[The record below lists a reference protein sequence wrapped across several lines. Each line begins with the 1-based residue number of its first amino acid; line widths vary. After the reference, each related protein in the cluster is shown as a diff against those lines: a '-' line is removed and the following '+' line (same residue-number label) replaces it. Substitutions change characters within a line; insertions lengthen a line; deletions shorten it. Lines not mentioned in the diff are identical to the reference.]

1 MKEKLKQIAKLLYK
15 KQKQIK
21 KQSPEINIINFNR
34 NKFGFPIELN
44 QEKKQVKA
52 PK

>member
-1 MKEKLKQIAKLLYK
+1 MNKLKQLINKLTNLN
-15 KQKQIK
+15 KQKQNSSAK
-21 KQSPEINIINFNR
+21 INNINFNR

-44 QEKKQVKA
+44 EKKEEVKV